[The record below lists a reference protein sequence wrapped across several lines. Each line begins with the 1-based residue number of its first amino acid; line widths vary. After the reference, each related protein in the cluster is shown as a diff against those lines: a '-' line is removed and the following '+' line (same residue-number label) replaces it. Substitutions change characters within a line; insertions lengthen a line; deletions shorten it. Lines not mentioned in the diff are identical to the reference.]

1 MKKKIWIPVCAA
13 LVALLVLT
21 AVLLIGQNARKQET
35 AQLAQV
41 QQTHGTILAQ
51 YETLCANLEAACLT
65 VKENG
70 KTIGTYS
77 LAELG
82 AEEPTRRALDAQFS
96 ELDRMSA
103 EAFAALTA
111 EEQLTWAEQTHPEAV
126 TAAVDCSAFDAQAVL
141 TALNSL
147 PRTQPENAKGIFEN
161 GVFSIRP
168 AVSGNTLREQIV
180 TEVLR
185 AAASSLTISAG
196 APAQVS
202 VELTEHDCYL
212 RPEVTEENLEY
223 DLPGSFNAALSEM
236 SLSVAFWDEMQTLE
250 GDVLSTLLSL
260 GEDGMVSVDAAAVE
274 RLLEDWSAQYMRLNT
289 EYIFDSFADGPMPI
303 EFLQVDYYLDRET
316 LRAELTAA
324 LERMQSG
331 TIEAPFLCMRYGLPF
346 AIENTYIEVDV
357 TTQHMAYYRDGA
369 LVIDTDIVTGDPFV
383 SATPRGL
390 YYTFY
395 KDEDLWLVG
404 PTWNDFVD
412 YWISVTQ
419 DSSIGIHDADWQEA
433 FGGETY
439 LEHGSHGCI
448 NTPKEA
454 VKVIYENLQVENAVP
469 ILVFLHPGDEY

>member
-1 MKKKIWIPVCAA
+1 MKKKIWIPACAV
-13 LVALLVLT
+13 LVILLVLA
-21 AVLLIGQNARKQET
+21 AVLLIGRHNRQQEHE
-35 AQLAQV
+35 QLAQV

-51 YETLCANLEAACLT
+51 YEMLCANLEAACLT

-70 KTIGTYS
+70 ETVGTFS

-82 AEEPTRRALDAQFS
+82 AAEATQRVLDAQFS

-103 EAFAALTA
+103 VAFAALAA
-111 EEQLTWAEQTHPEAV
+111 EEQLAWAEQTHPEAV
-126 TAAVDCSAFDAQAVL
+126 TAAVDCSAFDPKAVL
-141 TALNSL
+141 TALNSV
-147 PRTQPENAKGIFEN
+147 PRTQPQDAKGVFEN
-161 GVFSIRP
+161 GVFSVQP
-168 AVSGNTLREQIV
+168 AVSGNALREQTV
-180 TEVLR
+180 TDALF
-185 AAASSLTISAG
+185 AAVSSLTISAG
-196 APAQVS
+196 APAQAS
-202 VELTEHDCYL
+202 VELSDYDCYL
-212 RPEVTEENLEY
+212 HPEITEENLEY
-223 DLPGSFNAALSEM
+223 DLAGSFDAALSEM
-236 SLSVAFWDEMQTLE
+236 TLSVAFWDEVQTLE
-250 GDVLSTLLSL
+250 GDVLSALLSL
-260 GEDGMVSVDAAAVE
+260 SEDGNVSVDATVVE
-274 RLLEDWSAQYMRLNT
+274 RLLEEWSTQYMRLNT

-331 TIEAPFLCMRYGLPF
+331 TIEAPFLCMRYGRPF

-357 TTQHMAYYRDGA
+357 TTQHMAYYRDGE

-419 DSSIGIHDADWQEA
+419 DSSIGIHDADWQNT

-454 VKVIYENLQVENAVP
+454 VKVIYENLRVEDAVP